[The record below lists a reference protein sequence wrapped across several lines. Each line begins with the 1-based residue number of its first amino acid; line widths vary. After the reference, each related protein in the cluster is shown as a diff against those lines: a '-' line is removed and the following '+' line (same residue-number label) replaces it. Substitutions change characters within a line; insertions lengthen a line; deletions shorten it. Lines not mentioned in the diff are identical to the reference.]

1 MFKRELEE
9 KLKEAVQ
16 SFPGVLLTGPRQ
28 SGKTTLLRHMFPDFE
43 YVLLE
48 SPDVLLEIR
57 NDPRLFLEKEVSG
70 WIIDEAQVYPELFSY
85 LQEYLDAKNAKPLIL
100 TGSQNFLLSQRIGQ
114 SLAGRVAVLELLP
127 LSISEIT
134 RRPGFE
140 SIELFDLMLGGQYP
154 RPYHEKLP
162 VSLWYQSYIQ
172 TYLER
177 DVRQIS
183 QVGDLAQFQLFLK
196 LCAGRTGQILNLES
210 LGADVGISQPT
221 AKRWLSILNS
231 SRITFLLQPHF
242 KNFKKRLVKRPK
254 LYFYDTC
261 VICGLL
267 GIKSKN
273 ELLSHS
279 MRGAIF
285 ESLIISEIAKGFYND
300 ADIPSIYFWRDHRG
314 LEVDCVIDL
323 AGSLKGVEIKSAKTL
338 SKDFSSSIL
347 KWSQIAGLPK
357 DSLRIVYGGDLEKTL
372 DGISVSPWNARR
384 FF

>member
-285 ESLIISEIAKGFYND
+285 ESLIISEIAKGCYND